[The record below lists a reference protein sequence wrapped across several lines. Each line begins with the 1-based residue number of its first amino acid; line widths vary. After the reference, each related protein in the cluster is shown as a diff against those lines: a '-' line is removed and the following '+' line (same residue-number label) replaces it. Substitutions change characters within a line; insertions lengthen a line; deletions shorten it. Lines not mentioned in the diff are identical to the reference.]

1 MFSREK
7 KRPPEK
13 EKIKFLVS
21 FRIFVIL
28 SAKKNYCFLLFAACS
43 EKRIPG
49 FFRLS
54 FVREKLI
61 VLFSVVYPKEKE
73 VYPSLSPFACHLSS
87 V

>member
-28 SAKKNYCFLLFAACS
+28 SAKKITVFSYLPPVRK
-43 EKRIPG
+43 KRIPG